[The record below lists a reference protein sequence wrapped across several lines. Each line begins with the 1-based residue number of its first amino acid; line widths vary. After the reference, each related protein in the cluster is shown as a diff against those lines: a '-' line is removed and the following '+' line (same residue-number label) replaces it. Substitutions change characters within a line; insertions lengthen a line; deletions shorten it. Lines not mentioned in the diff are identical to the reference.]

1 MVHSFQ
7 SNQCN
12 KRLLKK
18 ELATVFAVGLIVG
31 STITLFVLPALMAMF
46 VENFRFKLVR
56 CGELQDAGR

>member
-12 KRLLKK
+12 KRLLKE

-56 CGELQDAGR
+56 SGELQDAGR